1 MRFKGLDL
9 NLLVALDVLL
19 TEKNVSRAADKLF
32 LSQSA
37 TSGALARLRE
47 YFGDELLI
55 QVGRKMVLTP
65 RALALAG
72 KVRAALVQIDGTI
85 IQAPEF
91 DPATVVRTVRI
102 VASDF
107 ITIAVM
113 KDAIRRI
120 GASAPGLTIVIEPPA
135 DAPSELIE
143 RGEVDILAMP
153 EVFLS
158 PNHPSEPFF
167 TDGYVAVCWS
177 GSAAYG
183 ETLTTDEFYEARHA
197 TVMFRSHQPSYET
210 WFLKNRGLE
219 RKIAAVAGSFAA
231 LPFLIEGTDNL
242 ALMHRSLAET
252 FAKLMPLRI
261 MPSPVEIP
269 ELVECLQWHAYS
281 EGDECLAWVR
291 EQIKASVGA

>member
-47 YFGDELLI
+47 YFSDELLI

-91 DPATVVRTVRI
+91 DPATVVRTIRI

-120 GASAPGLTIVIEPPA
+120 GALAPGLTIVIEPPA
-135 DAPSELIE
+135 DSPSELIE

-158 PNHPSEPFF
+158 PNHPSERFF
-167 TDGYVAVCWS
+167 TDGYVAVCWA
-177 GSAAYG
+177 GSDAYG
-183 ETLTTDEFYEARHA
+183 ETITTDEFYAARHA

-231 LPFLIEGTDNL
+231 LPFLVEGTDNL
-242 ALMHRSLAET
+242 ALMHKSLAET

-269 ELVECLQWHAYS
+269 ELVECLQWHAYAAA
-281 EGDECLAWVR
+281 DECLAWVR
-291 EQIKASVGA
+291 EQIRASVAA